1 MAAEGLGARDMDLLK
16 VLHELAANDPDG
28 VADMDKAAQKLGM
41 NTVGKEQ
48 DRAEFEARA
57 NALEEAGYVEKQGSD
72 LAKSHGRLSVT
83 EEGRKKLEGS

>member
-1 MAAEGLGARDMDLLK
+1 MAAEELDARDIELLK

-41 NTVGKEQ
+41 NTVGKV
-48 DRAEFEARA
+48 EFEARA
-57 NALEEAGYVEKQGSD
+57 NALEEAGYVEQQGSD
-72 LAKSHGRLSVT
+72 LATSHGRLSVT

>member
-1 MAAEGLGARDMDLLK
+1 MTAEELDARDLELLK

-57 NALEEAGYVEKQGSD
+57 NALEEAGYVKKEGSD
-72 LAKSHGRLSVT
+72 LATSHGRLSVT

>member
-48 DRAEFEARA
+48 DRAEFKARA

-72 LAKSHGRLSVT
+72 LATSHGRLSVT

>member
-1 MAAEGLGARDMDLLK
+1 MADVELDKQDMELLK

-48 DRAEFEARA
+48 DREKFEARA

-72 LAKSHGRLSVT
+72 LATSHGRLSVT
-83 EEGRKKLEGS
+83 DEGRKKLEGQ

>member
-48 DRAEFEARA
+48 DRAEFKARA

>member
-1 MAAEGLGARDMDLLK
+1 MAAEELDARDIELLK

-48 DRAEFEARA
+48 DRVEFESRA
-57 NALEEAGYVEKQGSD
+57 NALEEAGYVEQQGSD
-72 LAKSHGRLSVT
+72 LATSHGRLSVT

>member
-1 MAAEGLGARDMDLLK
+1 MAAEGLGVRDMDLLK

-48 DRAEFEARA
+48 DRAEFKARA

-83 EEGRKKLEGS
+83 EEGRKSLEGS

>member
-1 MAAEGLGARDMDLLK
+1 MADVELDKRDMELLK

-48 DRAEFEARA
+48 DREKF
-57 NALEEAGYVEKQGSD
+57 EKQGSD
-72 LAKSHGRLSVT
+72 LATSHGRLSVT
-83 EEGRKKLEGS
+83 DEGRKKLEGQ